1 MTLSMDNFTPDRNF
15 FVDIDPITWETVIYK
30 YKEHNKQ
37 CIESFIDPDIKAEFR
52 GFASHEFRVQPV
64 YVHTRT
70 VVHYRSYILEHQ
82 IADEEPTYFLLEV
95 INNCA
100 RVSRSEDYKVLWNRA
115 GRRKEL
121 VEKLSV
127 WDQELPVELT
137 FSYTDPWGGEVE
149 EEWHF
154 DEKLHGLFTFS
165 CPTGSGIGEPKKLTL
180 SLFNEYKKIW

>member
-15 FVDIDPITWETVIYK
+15 FVDVDPITWEASIYK
-30 YKEHNKQ
+30 YTEHGKQ
-37 CIESFIDPDIKAEFR
+37 CIESFLEPDIRAEFR

-64 YVHTRT
+64 YDHTKLL
-70 VVHYRSYILEHQ
+70 VHYRSYILEHQ

-95 INNCA
+95 INNQP
-100 RVSRSEDYKVLWNRA
+100 RLSWSEDYKVLWNRA

-127 WDQELPVELT
+127 WEKKLPVELT

-149 EEWHF
+149 DKWVLDNDEYYYRTPWQMTIHLF
-154 DEKLHGLFTFS
+154 DK
-165 CPTGSGIGEPKKLTL
+165 
-180 SLFNEYKKIW
+180 YKDIL